1 MEMYSNCSIGDI
13 TAIINKHILSTFK
26 NVLILHLIPFSPLH
40 INYFIIAY
48 HIFVLYNF
56 RERNM
61 KKHNFYKNII
71 FLLFKDITQYLQF
84 HPKRPLLI
92 HSMSEMH
99 GKNKFYLE
107 RIGIQEKKDIFSLVC
122 NEKIIL
128 KIE

>member
-1 MEMYSNCSIGDI
+1 V
-13 TAIINKHILSTFK
+13 LSTFK
-26 NVLILHLIPFSPLH
+26 NVLILYLILFSPLH

-48 HIFVLYNF
+48 HTFVSFLE
-56 RERNM
+56 REKQE
-61 KKHNFYKNII
+61 KKNNFYKNII
-71 FLLFKDITQYLQF
+71 FFLLFKDITQYLQF
-84 HPKRPLLI
+84 QPKRTLLI